1 MDNHFSDN
9 LIDQIKEDP
18 NKNYFT
24 NVLIETIKISKV
36 PKKTLDVGMWQ
47 RSVYRNFKKTI

>member
-18 NKNYFT
+18 NNNYFT
-24 NVLIETIKISKV
+24 NVLIETI
-36 PKKTLDVGMWQ
+36 
-47 RSVYRNFKKTI
+47 